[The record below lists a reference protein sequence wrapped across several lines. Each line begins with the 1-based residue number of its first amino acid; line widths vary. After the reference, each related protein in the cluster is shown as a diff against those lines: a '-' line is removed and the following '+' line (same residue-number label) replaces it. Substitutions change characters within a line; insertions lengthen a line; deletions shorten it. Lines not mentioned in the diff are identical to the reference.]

1 MKKTKIVTAQNYGS
15 IMINI
20 EPYSVIKDILYN
32 NTTNIV
38 SLVYE
43 YDDIMP
49 EKSKIVD
56 IMIRREL
63 FDEPTFRYT
72 YWGTSIEHKATLS
85 TTANNNGYGSNMTN
99 ISLNVMNDV
108 IYSYI
113 FYNEIKPLEETRD
126 LIINDIIG

>member
-1 MKKTKIVTAQNYGS
+1 MKKTKIITAQNYGS
-15 IMINI
+15 IMIHI

-32 NTTNIV
+32 GTTNIV
-38 SLVYE
+38 SLIYE
-43 YDDIMP
+43 YDDILL
-49 EKSKIVD
+49 EKNKAVE
-56 IMIRREL
+56 IMIRNQQ
-63 FDEPTFRYT
+63 FDEPTYRYT
-72 YWGTSIEHKATLS
+72 YWGTSIEYKATLS

-108 IYSYI
+108 IYNYI